1 VSISLGLQECGC
13 NFAPLKHWER
23 LRVRWQHLNADVV
36 RARGLMRANSIGN
49 SSHITPCDDRVHQ
62 PVTATVHEQLL
73 LLWRSYLALILSKK
87 PSASMAF
94 NRLLSKRALI
104 STFGSGGP

>member
-1 VSISLGLQECGC
+1 MQLRATAALG
-13 NFAPLKHWER
+13 APAGPVAALER
-23 LRVRWQHLNADVV
+23 RR
-36 RARGLMRANSIGN
+36 RPMRANSIGN

-73 LLWRSYLALILSKK
+73 LPWRSYLALILSKK
-87 PSASMAF
+87 PSASMTF